1 MVSLMR
7 NSRPKQNNQQ
17 TKDPNEFPMRINKY
31 LALKGYAT
39 RRGAD
44 ELINK
49 KIVSING
56 RVAVLGDKVTEK
68 DVVEVR
74 KNKSMRGE
82 EFVYYA
88 CNKPRGVPL
97 LDTRK
102 GTKGFA
108 NVLPPI
114 ARGEQPLFPVGGLDP
129 ETAGLIIFTNDRRII
144 ARLENPERA
153 HVKEY
158 ILESRQPLRANF
170 KEKLEAGVSI
180 DNSGRIECH
189 VQIKSPTACSITIA
203 DPKNRI
209 RGIVTL
215 FGAEI
220 ANLTRTAILNIRM
233 GKVESGGFR
242 KIEGDELALF
252 LKNLGL

>member
-82 EFVYYA
+82 EFVYS
-88 CNKPRGVPL
+88 L
-97 LDTRK
+97 
-102 GTKGFA
+102 
-108 NVLPPI
+108 
-114 ARGEQPLFPVGGLDP
+114 
-129 ETAGLIIFTNDRRII
+129 
-144 ARLENPERA
+144 
-153 HVKEY
+153 
-158 ILESRQPLRANF
+158 
-170 KEKLEAGVSI
+170 
-180 DNSGRIECH
+180 
-189 VQIKSPTACSITIA
+189 
-203 DPKNRI
+203 
-209 RGIVTL
+209 
-215 FGAEI
+215 
-220 ANLTRTAILNIRM
+220 
-233 GKVESGGFR
+233 
-242 KIEGDELALF
+242 
-252 LKNLGL
+252 